1 MTWQIRLSLLIPRRE
16 LFVLL
21 ISALTAI
28 FASSPEVR
36 AGLLLDDKWTDGNRT
51 STSLPTD
58 SPTWIGQSSGN
69 GSNSVSP
76 GSLDFVLPTNS
87 LKVWE
92 YFTSDNSAPDTNQP
106 HNAVTQLGVG
116 DQLLAWTTFTPTG
129 VTAASTSKN
138 FRVGLFFDPTDGRV
152 ESDTNSDAGGGT
164 SPWADAVG
172 YGVQIPLNSS
182 SSNSNP
188 LSIGKRTSSANTSL
202 LGSNNS
208 YTLAPTGGS
217 AYSITSGNSYK
228 LQLTLNV
235 VSASQLDVTATLLQ
249 GTTVLATQTV
259 SDLGSTFGGTAITP
273 TSPLPGSSSIYTK
286 FDQLFFRESDNTQ
299 STGLSFTNWHV
310 EVISIPEPGSIAL
323 LSLGGLALLLRRR
336 NW

>member
-1 MTWQIRLSLLIPRRE
+1 LVCALAATVAASPHVHAGTILLNDTW
-16 LFVLL
+16 
-21 ISALTAI
+21 A
-28 FASSPEVR
+28 
-36 AGLLLDDKWTDGNRT
+36 DGNRT
-51 STSLPTD
+51 STSLPSD
-58 SPTWIGQSSGN
+58 SPTWIGQSAGN

-87 LKVWE
+87 LKAWT

-116 DQLLAWTTFTPTG
+116 DQMVAWTTFTPTG
-129 VTAASTSKN
+129 VTAANTSKG
-138 FRVGLFFDPTDGRV
+138 FRVGLFFDPTDARV

-202 LGSNNS
+202 LGSNSS

-235 VSASQLDVTATLLQ
+235 VSATQLDVTATLLQ

-259 SDLGSTFGGTAITP
+259 SDLGSTFGGTAVIGA
-273 TSPLPGSSSIYTK
+273 LPGNNAIYTK
-286 FDQLFFRESDNTQ
+286 FDQLFFRNSDNTQ
-299 STGLSFTNWHV
+299 ATGLSFTNWHV
-310 EVISIPEPGSIAL
+310 EVNSIPEPASIAL
-323 LSLGGLALLLRRR
+323 LWVGGFTLLLRRR
-336 NW
+336 SW